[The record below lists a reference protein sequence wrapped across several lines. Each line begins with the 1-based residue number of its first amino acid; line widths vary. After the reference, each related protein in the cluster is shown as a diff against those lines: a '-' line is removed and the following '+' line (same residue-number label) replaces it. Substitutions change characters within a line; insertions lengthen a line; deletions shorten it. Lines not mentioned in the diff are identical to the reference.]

1 MILKKIILLLSAI
14 VMTNIANAQGK
25 LAAQQAAPDFSVTDL
40 NGNSVRL
47 ADYKGRKVL
56 LSFYRNTG
64 CPVCNLR
71 FHSLEKQAQNFEAK
85 GLVVLAVYENSAE
98 KLKEYTE
105 NTPYYT
111 TFIPNP
117 QQELY
122 KQYGVEISMGKMM
135 KGMFHGLM
143 GKASQGK
150 KLYKKSIKQEGNTF
164 RMTADFL
171 IDENGKI
178 AKAHYAK
185 YLGDELPVSEIE
197 TFINQK

>member
-1 MILKKIILLLSAI
+1 
-14 VMTNIANAQGK
+14 MTNIANAQGK
-25 LAAQQAAPDFSVTDL
+25 LVAQQAAPDFSITNL
-40 NGNSVRL
+40 NGDTVRL
-47 ADYKGRKVL
+47 SDYKGRKVL

-71 FHSLEKQAQNFEAK
+71 FHSLEKQAQNFSTK
-85 GLVVLAVYENSAE
+85 GLVVLAVYENTSQ
-98 KLKEYTE
+98 KLKEYTD
-105 NTPYYT
+105 NNPYYT

-117 QQELY
+117 QQDLY

-143 GKASQGK
+143 GKASEGK

-171 IDENGKI
+171 IDENGNI
-178 AKAHYAK
+178 AKAYYAK
-185 YLGDELPVSEIE
+185 YLGDELPISEIE